1 MNKEREDSKVNKNI
15 QYELFDDEKEIK
27 ELTIKHE
34 EETKKR
40 AEEDKKR
47 AEEDKNR
54 RKNNRNISK
63 LIEYFDIERNLAS
76 KLVENNLETV
86 HKISKL
92 KIEDFAGIDGLEE
105 KEITNLK
112 ERIKEV
118 NKINAE
124 KKRLKR
130 LNERRLQREL
140 QEEWEE
146 RYKIQDRVNEVAKLS
161 PSLEDG
167 YEILAKEFL
176 ANEETSSD
184 EDMLTAMLK
193 IYGKEEA
200 SHLKLE
206 SGADVVDLGEM
217 RKLINDKKIYPD
229 LKKSIK
235 DNVVNMLESSISDER
250 INRDAEYY
258 AFYFL
263 DWSIKPKQKKFLKKY
278 INLYLEK
285 YPIMFDLYRRFL
297 YSGAYDSNA
306 KLLKKVDENKRI
318 LELTWTISNDFPF
331 AWEREEVIIVLFYC
345 GIIFKDLGEPAFSN
359 KSCPIN
365 REDYQ
370 HFLNYFTHLRDNK
383 NSNQIKAVENIL
395 NAWIENKLG
404 KKEIKWNK
412 KQISLVWNYPN
423 YFSLTDDLKD
433 FKTTD
438 LEYMLSSINNYLNYD
453 LTPDKEILNEYIR
466 PGEDLDLNW
475 NLVRKQLGIPPIKP
489 ESTSHEPSE
498 ISSVQDYLKNLK
510 TKQKKET

>member
-1 MNKEREDSKVNKNI
+1 LDRVREGFGRDILGLMNKEREDSKVNKNI

-27 ELTIKHE
+27 ELTKKQE

-235 DNVVNMLESSISDER
+235 D
-250 INRDAEYY
+250 
-258 AFYFL
+258 
-263 DWSIKPKQKKFLKKY
+263 
-278 INLYLEK
+278 
-285 YPIMFDLYRRFL
+285 
-297 YSGAYDSNA
+297 
-306 KLLKKVDENKRI
+306 
-318 LELTWTISNDFPF
+318 
-331 AWEREEVIIVLFYC
+331 
-345 GIIFKDLGEPAFSN
+345 
-359 KSCPIN
+359 
-365 REDYQ
+365 
-370 HFLNYFTHLRDNK
+370 
-383 NSNQIKAVENIL
+383 
-395 NAWIENKLG
+395 
-404 KKEIKWNK
+404 
-412 KQISLVWNYPN
+412 
-423 YFSLTDDLKD
+423 
-433 FKTTD
+433 
-438 LEYMLSSINNYLNYD
+438 
-453 LTPDKEILNEYIR
+453 
-466 PGEDLDLNW
+466 
-475 NLVRKQLGIPPIKP
+475 
-489 ESTSHEPSE
+489 
-498 ISSVQDYLKNLK
+498 
-510 TKQKKET
+510 